1 MHRITGN
8 IFFIENKI
16 EYLSKTIQ
24 LYEMILVRHGVMVVG
39 QTCSGKTA
47 TIHNLA
53 KAMTKANA
61 EGSDAFAKVQIVTIN
76 PKAVTSGQLYGLF
89 DENTHEFVEGILA
102 VTFRRCAKDTSVDR
116 KWMMFDGPVDA
127 VWIEV
132 RKRSSL
138 FFSSILLLFFFNF
151 IFLHTHP
158 HSPFSRSDE
167 IIWISDSMMKLF
179 TLSNTFQHYLPPH
192 RT

>member
-1 MHRITGN
+1 MV
-8 IFFIENKI
+8 
-16 EYLSKTIQ
+16 
-24 LYEMILVRHGVMVVG
+24 LVRHGVMVVG

-53 KAMTKANA
+53 KAMTKANTD
-61 EGSDAFAKVQIVTIN
+61 GLNAFSKVQIVTIN

-132 RKRSSL
+132 
-138 FFSSILLLFFFNF
+138 
-151 IFLHTHP
+151 
-158 HSPFSRSDE
+158 SRADLYLITASTE
-167 IIWISDSMMKLF
+167 TDS
-179 TLSNTFQHYLPPH
+179 YC
-192 RT
+192 

>member
-1 MHRITGN
+1 MTRCFVTIAGN
-8 IFFIENKI
+8 TFFIENKP

-24 LYEMILVRHGVMVVG
+24 LYEMVLVRHGVMVVG

-53 KAMTKANA
+53 KAMTKANTD
-61 EGSDAFAKVQIVTIN
+61 GLNAFSKVQIVTIN

-132 RKRSSL
+132 SRTAINL
-138 FFSSILLLFFFNF
+138 FC
-151 IFLHTHP
+151 
-158 HSPFSRSDE
+158 PFSCIDHFCRCPIYFCRLQYRSMRDL
-167 IIWISDSMMKLF
+167 IHPQSAHQSICSLK
-179 TLSNTFQHYLPPH
+179 
-192 RT
+192 

>member
-1 MHRITGN
+1 MLGN
-8 IFFIENKI
+8 TFFIENKS

-61 EGSDAFAKVQIVTIN
+61 ESPEAFSKVQIVTIN

-102 VTFRRCAKDTSVDR
+102 VTFRRCAKDSSADR
-116 KWMMFDGPVDA
+116 KWMTFDGPVDA

-132 RKRSSL
+132 IIYNKSIFYLCIYFDL
-138 FFSSILLLFFFNF
+138 FFLFYSLVYFQK
-151 IFLHTHP
+151 L
-158 HSPFSRSDE
+158 
-167 IIWISDSMMKLF
+167 IS
-179 TLSNTFQHYLPPH
+179 TGY
-192 RT
+192 

>member
-1 MHRITGN
+1 MLGN
-8 IFFIENKI
+8 TFFIENKS

-61 EGSDAFAKVQIVTIN
+61 ESPDAFSKVQIVTIN

-102 VTFRRCAKDTSVDR
+102 VTFRRCAKDSSADR
-116 KWMMFDGPVDA
+116 KWMTFDGPVDA

-132 RKRSSL
+132 IVTNISIFSLSHSL
-138 FFSSILLLFFFNF
+138 FIVLCSFSLL
-151 IFLHTHP
+151 
-158 HSPFSRSDE
+158 SRV
-167 IIWISDSMMKLF
+167 L
-179 TLSNTFQHYLPPH
+179 YLQLIA
-192 RT
+192 RYD